1 MYRTTSCGEIGT
13 VTMSPEDA
21 LAAWFRKKFPNQNK
35 PATSTSRP
43 NYNNQ
48 QPEVEESKRKTTVNP
63 GAGAV
68 KPSQDTISST
78 AHSRSENHVQQ
89 LLRAASTLP
98 KKSIFFIGF
107 PEKET
112 GDDIR
117 AIGYRDLVKS
127 CASCKK
133 ELEPEKDV
141 YIYRAQTF
149 CSLNCRDKPIAL
161 DGYTGKQVGLEI
173 NDVGAT
179 PKPLRRNGRLTYT
192 CID

>member
-1 MYRTTSCGEIGT
+1 MYRTTSIGEIGT
-13 VTMSPEDA
+13 LTMWPEDA

-48 QPEVEESKRKTTVNP
+48 QPEVEESKQKTTVNP

-89 LLRAASTLP
+89 PLRAVSTLP

-107 PEKET
+107 PEKEA

-117 AIGYRDLVKS
+117 AIGYRDK
-127 CASCKK
+127 
-133 ELEPEKDV
+133 
-141 YIYRAQTF
+141 R
-149 CSLNCRDKPIAL
+149 IAL
-161 DGYTGKQVGLEI
+161 DGYTRKQVGLEI
-173 NDVGAT
+173 NDVGAA

-192 CID
+192 THAWTN